1 MRKDLGQVQVW
12 RSFALVGLTAVSLTA
27 CTGGGATTA
36 PTAAPASAP
45 ASAGASSA
53 ASTDTLSGEL
63 RVDFLAYDA
72 KMQPWLDQVK
82 ADFNALHPNV
92 ELTLE
97 IPNLDQYRD
106 SLTTQAQ
113 GGNPPDVAQVATSW
127 MPALADGGVLD
138 DWEAAGYSP
147 DLLGQMEPALR
158 DGARYQDTL
167 FGLSYGASARAVF
180 YNTDAFTTAGITEPP
195 ATWDDFLADMRAIKT
210 SGAAK
215 VPFFYEGK
223 GQEAMAAWFPY
234 VYFAYGGELTDASGK
249 LAVDMDA
256 CVQGLAV
263 WDTMNKE
270 GLFEPNVT
278 AGDFTA
284 QSKAMT
290 SGDAA
295 ATISGPWGVGWFT
308 ADQSTV
314 KYSTFPIP
322 SGTTQATV
330 GVTDVYALFKDSQNK
345 EAAIAFTEFL
355 MDPDRNLQF
364 VKDRGFLPIYSSQF
378 SLADFQEGPLKAFTD
393 ALAGA
398 KFIPLNAAWTQF
410 DKVGTDAITAMFL
423 DQSGPEKACQAMI
436 DGLAGIQQ

>member
-1 MRKDLGQVQVW
+1 MRKDLGREQGW
-12 RSFALVGLTAVSLTA
+12 RSFALVAVTAVAVTA

-36 PTAAPASAP
+36 PTTVPASAP
-45 ASAGASSA
+45 AASADASAG
-53 ASTDTLSGEL
+53 TETLSGKL

-72 KMQPWLDQVK
+72 KMQPWVDQMK
-82 ADFNALHPNV
+82 TEFNALHPDV

-97 IPNLDQYRD
+97 IPNLDQYRN

-113 GGNPPDVAQVATSW
+113 GENPPDVAQIATSW

-138 DWEAAGYSP
+138 DWEAAGYST

-158 DGARYQDTL
+158 DGAKYQDTL

-195 ATWDDFLADMRAIKT
+195 ATWDTFLAAMRTLKT

-249 LAVDMDA
+249 LAIDQAA
-256 CVQGLAV
+256 CVSGLTV

-270 GLFEPNVT
+270 GLFEENVT
-278 AGDFTA
+278 AADFTA
-284 QSKAMT
+284 QSKAMS

-295 ATISGPWGVGWFT
+295 TTISGPWGAAWF
-308 ADQSTV
+308 APDQSTE

-322 SGTTQATV
+322 AGTTQATV
-330 GVTDVYALFKDSQNK
+330 GVTDVYVLFKDSQNK
-345 EAAIAFTEFL
+345 DAAIAFTEFL

-378 SLADFQEGPLKAFTD
+378 SLPDFQEGPLKAFTD

-410 DKVGTDAITAMFL
+410 DKIGTDAITAMFL
-423 DQSGPEKACQAMI
+423 DKSGPDKACQAMV